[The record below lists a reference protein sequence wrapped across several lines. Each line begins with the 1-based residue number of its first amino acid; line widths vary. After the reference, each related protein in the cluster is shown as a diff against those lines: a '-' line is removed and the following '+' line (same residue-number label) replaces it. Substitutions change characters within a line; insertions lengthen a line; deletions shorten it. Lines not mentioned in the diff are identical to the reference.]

1 VLRFLIQSGVIVI
14 PKSTHKER
22 MIENLNVFDFK
33 LDDDDMNSIRKLDTG
48 KSSFFD
54 HRDPETVEMFM
65 KWIK

>member
-1 VLRFLIQSGVIVI
+1 
-14 PKSTHKER
+14 
-22 MIENLNVFDFK
+22 
-33 LDDDDMNSIRKLDTG
+33 MNSIRKLDTG